1 MTIEE
6 TPEVIIPVTTG
17 QEEPAVSQGEA
28 TAPESTEVSGEQ
40 SAEEPDVETEAETAE
55 SQEQKKSPSRGV
67 QKRLD
72 EITREKYEW
81 KREADYWREQA
92 TAKGDKQESQPPQ
105 VATVQGTKPDPS
117 QFDDYNEYVEALTDY
132 KVMQSREKEREEYK
146 KYNEQIEQQ
155 RYQSELQTKQ
165 QKFKSAA
172 SAKYSD
178 FEDIMYSAQS
188 VPCTENM
195 MTAMI
200 ESDMGPDMVYFLA
213 KNPNESARIAQ
224 LSPITQIREIGKLE
238 ARLSSIKPP
247 EPKRITKTTEPI
259 RTVSGAGVTHRDPSV
274 MSMEDYAAW
283 RLEKKG

>member
-1 MTIEE
+1 MSLTMEE
-6 TPEVIIPVTTG
+6 VPEVTIPVPTG

-28 TAPESTEVSGEQ
+28 TAPESTEVSAGEQ
-40 SAEEPDVETEAETAE
+40 SAEEPDAETET
-55 SQEQKKSPSRGV
+55 EQKKSPSRGV

-92 TAKGDKQESQPPQ
+92 TAKGDKQDTTPQPAASIP
-105 VATVQGTKPDPS
+105 TTKPDPS

-132 KVMQSREKEREEYK
+132 KVMQSREKDREESK
-146 KYNEQIEQQ
+146 KHTEQAEQQ
-155 RYQSELQTKQ
+155 RHQSELQQ
-165 QKFKSAA
+165 RQSKFRESATV
-172 SAKYSD
+172 KYPD
-178 FEDIMYSAQS
+178 FDDVMYSAQS

-195 MTAMI
+195 MSAMI

-224 LSPITQIREIGKLE
+224 LSPMTQIREIGKLE
-238 ARLSSIKPP
+238 AKLSSIKPP

-259 RTVSGAGVTHRDPSV
+259 KTVSGAGVTHRDPNV

-283 RLEKKG
+283 RMSQKG